1 MGNIM
6 IKRYFEETKWI
17 SNPTSEQELKRF
29 ASMVELFQRN
39 AKEYGFD
46 YLALAAQGYQESGL
60 DQSKRSKAGA
70 VGVMQ
75 LLPTT
80 AGDKNV
86 GVDNIEK
93 LENNIHAG
101 AKYLDFLRDRYFS
114 HKTQDLI
121 HCCG

>member
-46 YLALAAQGYQESGL
+46 YLALTAQGYQESGL